1 MIIEPQNRHLLV
13 EVLQAEQKDTPTIL
27 VPDDYAARSMDEHQ
41 LVRILAIA
49 PDTSLKKGFL
59 EPGQCAV
66 VEGYLIKNVNVKG
79 HGSIALVA
87 ENAVLAL
94 VEDAAA

>member
-1 MIIEPQNRHLLV
+1 MIIEPQNRHLLI
-13 EVLQAEQKDTPTIL
+13 EVLQAKQEESPTIL
-27 VPDDYAARSMDEHQ
+27 VPDDYTARAMDEHQ

-49 PDTSLKKGFL
+49 PDTSLKRGLL
-59 EPGQCAV
+59 EPGQCAL

-79 HGSIALVA
+79 HGPIALVA

-94 VEDAAA
+94 VEDAEV